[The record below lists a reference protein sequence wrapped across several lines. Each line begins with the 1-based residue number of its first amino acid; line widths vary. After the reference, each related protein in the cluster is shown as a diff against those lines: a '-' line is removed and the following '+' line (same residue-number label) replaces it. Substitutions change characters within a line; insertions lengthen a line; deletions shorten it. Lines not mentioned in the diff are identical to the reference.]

1 MVFMVPD
8 GDDPL
13 GAANPLGGGSQEEKA
28 RLDERNLDESD
39 EVPRALQKVELD
51 LDDAPFLEE
60 EEDEPEEDISAEE
73 ALAQAA
79 PAEKK
84 RVIAVPAWL
93 TKKFLFFA
101 AGGLA
106 LLLAAIL
113 AIVLWPEKTPEPDEP
128 AEQPI
133 KEAEKPASEAV
144 DLNVTFDPFWIE
156 LIDKDGKVRFL
167 HLQFTIVAT
176 NKLAEGEISAKTF
189 QLRDAVY
196 YYVKNKEFAFL
207 ADTENLETL
216 KSDILSVLNKFVAHD
231 NIETILIDK
240 YLVQ

>member
-1 MVFMVPD
+1 MVLD

-13 GAANPLGGGSQEEKA
+13 GAAPPLGGTAKDETA
-28 RLDERNLDESD
+28 RLDERNLDEND

-60 EEDEPEEDISAEE
+60 EEDEPDEDISAEE
-73 ALAQAA
+73 TPAPAA

-84 RVIAVPAWL
+84 RVIALPAWL
-93 TKKFLFFA
+93 TKKFLLFA

-106 LLLAAIL
+106 LLCAVIL
-113 AIVLWPEKTPEPDEP
+113 AIVLWPEKAPVPDEP
-128 AEQPI
+128 VERPA
-133 KEAEKPASEAV
+133 KEAEKAVPEVV
-144 DLNVTFDPFWIE
+144 DLNVAFDPFWIE
-156 LIDKDGKVRFL
+156 LTDQNGKVRFL
-167 HLQFTIVAT
+167 HFQFTIVAT
-176 NKLAEGEISAKTF
+176 NTLAEGEISAKTF

-196 YYVKNKEFAFL
+196 YYVRNKEFAFL

-216 KSDILSVLNKFVAHD
+216 KADILSVLNKFIAHD
-231 NIETILIDK
+231 TIETILIDK